1 MSKLTNRLENLYKE
15 HIELNKMN
23 EIDFIREGGKSRREA
38 IEMEIREL
46 EDEFLNVNLDFI

>member
-1 MSKLTNRLENLYKE
+1 MSKLTNRLESLYKE
-15 HIELNKMN
+15 HMELNKMN

>member
-15 HIELNKMN
+15 HMELNKMN

-38 IEMEIREL
+38 IKMEIREL